1 MVLTFLKLKA
11 MFNFKRQAGMYVCLC
26 VGVTDRVI
34 KELARNG
41 ACPDEVSACTG
52 AGTRCGTCVSTIK
65 SIVHEA
71 QSGTEPRRRLDV
83 VKIPAVTAA

>member
-1 MVLTFLKLKA
+1 LVLTFLKLKA

-65 SIVHEA
+65 SIVQEA
-71 QSGTEPRRRLDV
+71 QSVPESRRRLDV
-83 VKIPAVTAA
+83 VKLPAVTAA

>member
-1 MVLTFLKLKA
+1 MTFLKLKA
-11 MFNFKRQAGMYVCLC
+11 MFNTKRQAGMYVCLC

-52 AGTRCGTCVSTIK
+52 AGTRCGTCISTIK
-65 SIVHEA
+65 SIVQEA
-71 QSGTEPRRRLDV
+71 QSAPESRRRLDM
-83 VKIPAVTAA
+83 VKLPAVTAA

>member
-1 MVLTFLKLKA
+1 
-11 MFNFKRQAGMYVCLC
+11 MYVCLC

-52 AGTRCGTCVSTIK
+52 AGTRCGTCVSTIR

-71 QSGTEPRRRLDV
+71 QSVPESRRRLEV

>member
-1 MVLTFLKLKA
+1 MTFLKLKA

-52 AGTRCGTCVSTIK
+52 AGTRCGTCVSTIE

-71 QSGTEPRRRLDV
+71 QGVPESRRRLEL